1 MYWFYHFTVV
11 LVLTNSCVN
20 PLIYA
25 AKYREFQL
33 GVRRLASCFTRQ
45 LTQTQSSDG
54 TSSVRRLVACIRRE
68 SLPLQ
73 QLGSTRAHQTNQQR
87 QQTTVNI

>member
-1 MYWFYHFTVV
+1 VYWFYHFTVV

-33 GVRRLASCFTRQ
+33 GVRRLASCVTRQ
-45 LTQTQSSDG
+45 LTQD
-54 TSSVRRLVACIRRE
+54 SVVRW
-68 SLPLQ
+68 
-73 QLGSTRAHQTNQQR
+73 HQQR
-87 QQTTVNI
+87 QTPGRVYPA

>member
-1 MYWFYHFTVV
+1 VYWFYHFTVV

-33 GVRRLASCFTRQ
+33 G
-45 LTQTQSSDG
+45 
-54 TSSVRRLVACIRRE
+54 VRRLVACIRRE